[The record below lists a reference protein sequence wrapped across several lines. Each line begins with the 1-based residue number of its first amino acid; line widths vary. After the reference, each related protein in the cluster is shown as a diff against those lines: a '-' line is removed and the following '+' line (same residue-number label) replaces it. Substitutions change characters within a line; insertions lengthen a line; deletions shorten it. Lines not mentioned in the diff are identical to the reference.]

1 MRGKSPY
8 NKPSIRKTE
17 VYRLLLKLG
26 GEARWKNLKENLSQL
41 GWGPTTLKRVLDEM
55 IREGSVVKEARLGG
69 KGPEVWY
76 KLKIRD
82 ENLWETFEKT
92 LDIQQL
98 ANTIKTKAQTLK
110 GQEREAFLKDQM
122 LKIVEMVE
130 GTVQVPLY
138 IMVKGA
144 LHKSKREDL
153 LAIYDYI
160 FEVFVKEEI
169 KKYAQI
175 LMDYPEQALE
185 SLLQLFVANKDEME
199 KVLKAEGL
207 RK

>member
-17 VYRLLLKLG
+17 VYRLLLKLD

-69 KGPEVWY
+69 RGPEVWY

>member
-1 MRGKSPY
+1 
-8 NKPSIRKTE
+8 
-17 VYRLLLKLG
+17 
-26 GEARWKNLKENLSQL
+26 
-41 GWGPTTLKRVLDEM
+41 
-55 IREGSVVKEARLGG
+55 
-69 KGPEVWY
+69 
-76 KLKIRD
+76 
-82 ENLWETFEKT
+82 
-92 LDIQQL
+92 
-98 ANTIKTKAQTLK
+98 LK